1 MRIDCLRVLACGLL
15 LLACGNQKATAQ
27 AQFDPHWADKLFEKL
42 EQDFGTVPSNADLKY
57 RIKITNKYEQRVS
70 IGGVASS
77 CGCTAGKIGKTTL
90 ESGES
95 TEIDVSMDTRRF
107 RGLKETKVTVTI
119 NQPLFANVVIH
130 VKAFINPD
138 LMLNPGAAEFGG
150 IPKGSDRVLKMAVSF
165 NGRGQFSIKDATCKS
180 PHVVP
185 KLVEVRRD
193 PFNQQYELLVTIKGS
208 APLGDLRE
216 QVLLST
222 DDPNQKTV
230 PVLVEAKVEPEFI
243 VTPEL
248 VSFGNMEPGQ
258 KRTINIVVRS
268 NTRKAFS
275 IVKIESEKTA
285 GVFETRL
292 PKEERETHILPLTLI
307 APKEAGAVNEEFT
320 VTVGGSSEPITF
332 KAYAKV
338 VGAATSA
345 SGAPVPQPVP
355 QNP

>member
-27 AQFDPHWADKLFEKL
+27 AQFDPQWADKMFEKL
-42 EQDFGTVPSNADLKY
+42 EQDFGIVPSNADLKY
-57 RIKITNKYEQRVS
+57 RIKITNKYQQRVS

-77 CGCTAGKIGKTTL
+77 CGCTAGKIGKNTL

-95 TEIDVSMDTRRF
+95 TEVDVSMDTRRF
-107 RGLKETKVTVTI
+107 RGPKETKITVTF
-119 NQPLFANVVIH
+119 NQPLFANVVIQ

-138 LMLNPGAAEFGG
+138 LMLNPGSAEFGA
-150 IPKGSDRVLKMAVSF
+150 IPKGTDRVLKMAVSF
-165 NGRGQFSIKDATCKS
+165 NGRGQFSIKDAACKNS
-180 PHVVP
+180 NVVP

-208 APLGDLRE
+208 TPLGDLRE
-216 QVLLST
+216 QVLLTT

-230 PVLVEAKVEPEFI
+230 PVLVEAKIEPEFT
-243 VTPEL
+243 VSPEL
-248 VSFGNMEPGQ
+248 VSFGTMAPGER
-258 KRTINIVVRS
+258 KAINIVVRS
-268 NTRKAFS
+268 NTRKPFA
-275 IVKIESEKTA
+275 IDKIESEKTA

-292 PKEERETHILPLTLI
+292 PKDVRETHVLPLTFI
-307 APKEAGAVNEEFT
+307 APKEAGPVSEEFT

-338 VGAATSA
+338 VGAASSA
-345 SGAPVPQPVP
+345 GTAPVPQPVP